1 MSPVASFCKNP
12 PIFAAIRDG
21 ASFALKAK
29 NHEPVTHQE
38 GGNEYL
44 GAKAAS

>member
-1 MSPVASFCKNP
+1 MSPVAFFCKKS

-21 ASFALKAK
+21 SGFALKAR